1 MGEQQSLVSARGG
14 DGKPSAAIL
23 PRRRN
28 TTPIVCAIKLSAS
41 CNRPP
46 MLCQI
51 NGNALAIVYLKTAG
65 GRWEKV
71 RYLRLSWKRSLRPC
85 REAGGEVGEPVGRA
99 DWISPQRSPGSP
111 APDNGRAAGVVKI
124 ACWATYW
131 AWLASIRTK
140 SVRIDALDLTLL
152 RAFHN
157 ARPCPTL
164 SRLRTQC
171 AEPHLRIGPRPTEDP
186 PCIPSSCRTLAS

>member
-14 DGKPSAAIL
+14 DGKPSAAML

-28 TTPIVCAIKLSAS
+28 ITPIVCAIKLSAS
-41 CNRPP
+41 CKRPP

-51 NGNALAIVYLKTAG
+51 NGNALAIVDLKTAG

-99 DWISPQRSPGSP
+99 DWISGGCRASWSRQ
-111 APDNGRAAGVVKI
+111 PDL
-124 ACWATYW
+124 W
-131 AWLASIRTK
+131 K
-140 SVRIDALDLTLL
+140 SA
-152 RAFHN
+152 
-157 ARPCPTL
+157 
-164 SRLRTQC
+164 SRL
-171 AEPHLRIGPRPTEDP
+171 AEPTGSLLSDRLAARR
-186 PCIPSSCRTLAS
+186 RTTDGRRAW